1 VIMLCCFEQITPRK
15 PNLAE
20 EARKLDEYDM
30 KKKILHT
37 VRHGTDVVKAELWPI
52 TACHK
57 WSTFN
62 PLVFVKF
69 VDMIHH
75 VIKHVFGEKFWKHMS
90 EAREKC
96 KEKGQVNFMLKK
108 LRELHEK
115 KQNGKKS
122 AKKRKLKKPKITPAA
137 DVGDIIGEYKLTKLD
152 VQNAKM
158 GIKHDDN
165 KDSKPKHHK
174 KIKTRVVAGFRRMSL
189 TFGKDFNNDK
199 EKHRQ
204 QYEKDMERIG
214 KYETKNTEK
223 KTIRESVTGTVRRLS
238 VSIRLKGKKNKKES
252 RYLAGH

>member
-1 VIMLCCFEQITPRK
+1 M
-15 PNLAE
+15 AE

-37 VRHGTDVVKAELWPI
+37 VRHGTDVVRAELWPI

-69 VDMIHH
+69 V
-75 VIKHVFGEKFWKHMS
+75 KHMS

-137 DVGDIIGEYKLTKLD
+137 DVGDIIGEYKLTQLD
-152 VQNAKM
+152 VQNAKL
-158 GIKHDDN
+158 GIKYGDD

-199 EKHRQ
+199 ERHRQ

-214 KYETKNTEK
+214 KYETKDTEK
-223 KTIRESVTGTVRRLS
+223 KSIRESVTGTVRRLS